1 MRLLS
6 SSATAVDAQRRRNH
20 NATAA
25 AAAIATGVRRLLSAS
40 AASPL
45 RNGGARRGRPGGRAG
60 ATDDEKWP
68 ESVDLSVRR
77 TEQPAIRGRS
87 VRDGRR

>member
-45 RNGGARRGRPGGRAG
+45 RNGGARGRAG

>member
-45 RNGGARRGRPGGRAG
+45 RNGGARRGRAG